1 MPLADEGI
9 LLTKPVSG
17 EATPVFNGDA
27 SDDELAQQRV
37 AKKLKETRIEG
48 EKTEDAE
55 EAKESA
61 KKDINEEAPE
71 ESEKGQEKTTDDKR
85 DEPKRIKRTHT
96 AVEEEDKDV
105 ESKSS
110 DEKTEAPKS
119 PSVAPPE
126 PKKKIFGSGSAF
138 GGGASAASPF
148 GALTSNASP
157 FGALS
162 SSASPFASLASGKSP
177 FASGASSS
185 NASPF
190 GSSTALS
197 GFGAYAGQSAFGKVT
212 TSVSPSKKPKTAD
225 GEDENDDNKSGE
237 EEDKEQG
244 EKKDGG
250 FSSMLENVK
259 DEEKSGGDDEK
270 YVQVKGL
277 SEQEV
282 KTGEEEETTVYNS
295 KAKLFSF
302 DTKEQAWKERGV
314 GTLRVNLYQDKKLG
328 GRIVMRADAVYRVI
342 LNVKLFKNMKIE
354 TSKDAVMNEKSI
366 RFSALEE
373 GKLVMFTVRVG
384 NANTALDL
392 AKAITDSLPEEAKE
406 GDEEKENEE
415 ESEV

>member
-259 DEEKSGGDDEK
+259 DEEKS
-270 YVQVKGL
+270 
-277 SEQEV
+277 V

>member
-1 MPLADEGI
+1 MPLADEDI

-17 EATPVFNGDA
+17 EATPVSNGDA

-37 AKKLKETRIEG
+37 ANKLKETRIEG

-55 EAKESA
+55 EVKESA
-61 KKDINEEAPE
+61 TKDVSEEEPE
-71 ESEKGQEKTTDDKR
+71 EFKKNQEKR

-96 AVEEEDKDV
+96 AVEEEDKNV

-110 DEKTEAPKS
+110 NEKTEALKS

-126 PKKKIFGSGSAF
+126 PKKKIFGSGSVF

-148 GALTSNASP
+148 GALASGASP
-157 FGALS
+157 FGSLAS
-162 SSASPFASLASGKSP
+162 NASPFASLASAP
-177 FASGASSS
+177 SGASSS

-197 GFGAYAGQSAFGKVT
+197 GGFGAYAGQSAFGKVT
-212 TSVSPSKKPKTAD
+212 TSASPSKKPKTAD
-225 GEDENDDNKSGE
+225 GEEENDDDKSGE
-237 EEDKEQG
+237 EEDKEQD
-244 EKKDGG
+244 EKKEGG
-250 FSSMLENVK
+250 FSSLLENVK

-314 GTLRVNLYQDKKLG
+314 GTLRVNLCQDKKLG

-354 TSKDAVMNEKSI
+354 TCKDAVMNEKSI
-366 RFSALEE
+366 RFSAFEE

-384 NANTALDL
+384 NPNTALEL
-392 AKAITDSLPEEAKE
+392 AKTITDSLPEEAKE

-415 ESEV
+415 SEV